1 MYPQE
6 REAMAIRCRWQ
17 FRNGQYVLFESAAN
31 NLAEGDTNG
40 AADVFIR
47 DVTGG
52 KTLVVSAN
60 TNGLPGNAIS
70 RKATMTPDGR
80 FVAFLSSATDLVAG
94 DTNNLPDVF
103 VRNMLSGV
111 TTLASVDTGRPG
123 SPSTQPVPELLEP
136 APEITPDGRS
146 VAFQQTTGP
155 SQAQVF
161 VRDSVAQT
169 TLAVSTDALALVSS
183 ILGRTNQCR
192 FDYAISDDSKYVAFE
207 VSPIAS
213 AAGVVF
219 RYALGSGNTELVY
232 TNAAYLSDDYR
243 SLDVSSKGEVVVFVA
258 NANGS
263 TGDQL
268 SVMRWDGLSGV
279 VSLVSS
285 GTNHTSAA
293 GTVSCNPALT
303 PDGRFVA
310 FVSDAPDLVSNTPP
324 AGFHLYVQDS
334 VAGTM
339 TLVDESLQGKDSGL
353 TGMAVPS
360 LSDDGRVVV
369 FDAADSNLVPNDNNR
384 FVDVFLR
391 DLTAGTTEMIS
402 ARAPEL
408 PSVAGDA
415 SSELWPQAL
424 SGDGRFLVF
433 SSGAANLMDGDTNHR
448 RIRP

>member
-1 MYPQE
+1 LDVYLRDRTKGITSLVSADVSTGKGGNGDSLPL
-6 REAMAIRCRWQ
+6 AIST
-17 FRNGQYVLFESAAN
+17 NGQYVLFESSAN
-31 NLAEGDTNG
+31 NLVAGDTNG

-47 DVTGG
+47 DVTAG

-80 FVAFLSSATDLVAG
+80 FVAFLSSATDLVVG

-103 VRNMLSGV
+103 VRNMVSGV
-111 TTLASVDTGRPG
+111 TKLASVDTGRPA

-155 SQAQVF
+155 SQTGVF

-169 TLAVSTDALALVSS
+169 TLAVSTEALALVPS
-183 ILGRTNQCR
+183 ILGSTNQCR
-192 FDYAISDDSKYVAFE
+192 FDYAISDDSKYVVFE
-207 VSPIAS
+207 ASPTAS

-219 RYALGSGNTELVY
+219 RYALSSGNTEVVY

-243 SLDVSSKGEVVVFVA
+243 SLDLSSNGEAVVFVA
-258 NANGS
+258 NSNGS
-263 TGDQL
+263 TGGQL
-268 SVMRWDGLSGV
+268 SVMRWESGV
-279 VSLVSS
+279 VSLVSA
-285 GTNHTSAA
+285 GVNHTAAA

-310 FVSDAPDLVSNTPP
+310 FVSDAPDLASNTPP

-334 VAGTM
+334 VTGTM
-339 TLVDESLQGKDSGL
+339 TLVDESPQGKDSGL
-353 TGMAVPS
+353 TGMVVPS
-360 LSDDGRVVV
+360 LSADGRVVV
-369 FDAADSNLVPNDNNR
+369 FDAGDSGLVPNDSNH
-384 FVDVFLR
+384 FVDIFLR
-391 DLTAGTTEMIS
+391 DLAAGTTEIIS

-408 PSVAGDA
+408 PSVAR
-415 SSELWPQAL
+415 
-424 SGDGRFLVF
+424 GRVERTLAA
-433 SSGAANLMDGDTNHR
+433 GAER
-448 RIRP
+448 